1 MIQRHDVLNENGK
14 VRSSIRMLIPVDK
27 QREALDILGGVID
40 QVQFEPHCISS
51 RLYRGVDETRAILLE
66 ELWESGRDILEHLKS
81 DVYRRVLLVV
91 EMAEEPPDISF
102 ETITQTGGVEI
113 IEKAR
118 THT

>member
-1 MIQRHDVLNENGK
+1 MTQRHDVLNENGH
-14 VRSSIRMLIPVDK
+14 VRSTIRMLIPVDK

-51 RLYRGVDETRAILLE
+51 RLYCGVDEARAILLD

-81 DVYRRVLLVV
+81 DAYRRVLLVV
-91 EMAEEPPDISF
+91 EMAEEPPDIRF
-102 ETITQTGGVEI
+102 ETITQTSGVEI